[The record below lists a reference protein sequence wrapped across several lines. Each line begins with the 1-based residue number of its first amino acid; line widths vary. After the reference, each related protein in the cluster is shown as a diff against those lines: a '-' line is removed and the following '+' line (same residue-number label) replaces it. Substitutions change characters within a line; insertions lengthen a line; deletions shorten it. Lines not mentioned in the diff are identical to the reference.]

1 MTTAT
6 LTMKR
11 PSLRDFQIFRDA
23 EILGLTHAEIAL
35 HSTRLTRRR
44 VSQIIAR
51 VRRWLSLHPCDDPRL
66 ASELQRKQ
74 LARHVERL
82 HLENI
87 MTKARDELVYGKKEL
102 TTTREKDDGT
112 KIVTTR
118 QLGFNVQVLKV
129 YLKSVEALAKL
140 QQQPDVNLPLPEE
153 CEFPWL
159 EGAINEVYDKWSDKI
174 WSGQLKPKAIA
185 EMIDDIVA
193 AALRAA
199 ATQARASA
207 GAATPLPVGES
218 AKSSSPGEGV
228 TTLARSASEGKPRC
242 DPNDADVRRG
252 SPDPAETTDRR
263 SPEPQPD
270 PLSADVARSETGHNF
285 DPADSTV
292 DLGPGTL
299 DHSATASHTSLA
311 EAPASMHDPRTSAAA
326 TASSTT
332 TSALTS
338 PPEPAPA
345 EPLSLSKNEKREALP
360 APASRPPS
368 PCPPVPMPPC
378 PLATPAPR
386 TIYL

>member
-51 VRRWLSLHPCDDPRL
+51 FRRWLSLHPCDDPRL

-129 YLKSVEALAKL
+129 YLKSVETLAKL

-185 EMIDDIVA
+185 EMIDEIVA

-199 ATQARASA
+199 ATQARA
-207 GAATPLPVGES
+207 
-218 AKSSSPGEGV
+218 GEGV
-228 TTLARSASEGKPRC
+228 SDTLARSASEGNPRR
-242 DPNDADVRRG
+242 DSNDADVRRG

-299 DHSATASHTSLA
+299 DHSATPSHTSLA
-311 EAPASMHDPRTSAAA
+311 EAPTLADEPNLDAAV
-326 TASSTT
+326 T
-332 TSALTS
+332 TSATTPSAPPPPPQS
-338 PPEPAPA
+338 PASNATTCP
-345 EPLSLSKNEKREALP
+345 KNPKREALP

-386 TIYL
+386 IIYL